1 MTNSSASHVQSV
13 APSTP
18 TWADTALKDWLN
30 DKFADG
36 ASVVTMVHSNFQCAF
51 FADDGTDTVDR
62 GDPDMLSIPVLRKL
76 ASKHRLHKLE
86 IPAHEFQTAKQRG
99 ADWVARS
106 TSATANDL
114 KAWQQARMAALGAGR
129 GRPLKAADEL
139 QIWHD
144 AGGRCMYRGCAKDVG
159 RTSLTTKAAAAA
171 YLAHIVASDPN
182 GPRGGA
188 TSIALSDNPAN
199 IMLMCDEHHR
209 LIDRIEVDEHTPELL
224 NEMRKTHV
232 DSVRLALD
240 GLAFKRSKAVA
251 LIGDIANLATS
262 AAERDMRAAVLQR
275 QLACDPRV
283 DYILRRTQRD
293 DRTQPNFWQYLLH
306 EHEQGI
312 LELRRLLGSNQSLGD
327 SCEVLSVFALL
338 PVPLLV
344 LVGRIIGEARPV
356 ELYQYDRTRSTWCF
370 DATVLPQSP
379 DTFSLVEPQA
389 PVTAPEVLLTFELT
403 AELDLNALPPGLATR
418 VSSGSLPWVRVR
430 HLNPNESCIG
440 TKDDLIQFSKV
451 AREAIRLVQDKM
463 RASHVHLIGIGPAST
478 LVAFGQMLQ
487 AGHHS
492 TYTVYDR
499 PNMQANF
506 GPALTISGDRVI
518 SAGGTSGSVEKT
530 IMLR

>member
-1 MTNSSASHVQSV
+1 MTNLPSNFQSTT
-13 APSTP
+13 PSTP
-18 TWADTALKDWLN
+18 KWADAALKVWLD
-30 DKFADG
+30 DKFNNG
-36 ASVVTMVHSNFQCAF
+36 ASVVTMVHSKFECAF
-51 FADDGTDTVDR
+51 FADDGTNTVDR
-62 GDPDMLSIPVLRKL
+62 ADPDDLAIPVLRKL
-76 ASKHRLHKLE
+76 ATKHRLQKLE
-86 IPAHEFQTAKQRG
+86 IPAHEFQSAAQRG
-99 ADWVARS
+99 ADWGTRS
-106 TSATANDL
+106 ISASVTDL
-114 KAWQQARMAALGAGR
+114 KTWQQARKEALGAGR
-129 GRPLKAADEL
+129 GRPLKAKDEL

-159 RTSLTTKAAAAA
+159 RTSLTTTAAAAA

-182 GPRGGA
+182 GPRGGP
-188 TSIALSDNPAN
+188 TSISLSDNPAN

-209 LIDRIEVDEHTPELL
+209 LIDRIEMLEHTPELL
-224 NEMRKTHV
+224 NDMRKMHV

-283 DYILRRTQRD
+283 DFILRRTQRD
-293 DRTQPNFWQYLLH
+293 DRTHPNFWQYLLH

-312 LELRRLLGSNQSLGD
+312 LELCRLLGSNQSLGD

-370 DATVLPQSP
+370 ETGAVSQAAG
-379 DTFSLVEPQA
+379 TFSLVAPQA
-389 PVTAPEVLLTFELT
+389 SAASPDALLTFELT
-403 AELDLNALPPGLATR
+403 AELDLHALPPALATR
-418 VSSGSLPWVRVR
+418 VNSGDLPWIRVK
-430 HLNPNESCIG
+430 HSNPSESCIG
-440 TKDDLIQFSKV
+440 TKEDLKQFSKV
-451 AREAIRLVQDKM
+451 ARDAIKLVQDKM
-463 RASHVHLIGIGPAST
+463 RAKHVHMIGISPAST
-478 LVAFGQMLQ
+478 IVSFGQILQ
-487 AGHHS
+487 PGHHS

-499 PNMQANF
+499 PNMQTNF
-506 GPALTISGDRVI
+506 GPALTISGDRVK
-518 SAGGTSGSVEKT
+518 SAGGAAGSAVKE